1 MGVTLQFL
9 ISLGIPSF
17 IMTVG
22 LTIIQRRLNS
32 AEKKRERDEAARRKR
47 EEEKEH
53 HELLMLKCIGAS
65 IELGEVTARAVKG
78 AKVNGDLDKA
88 LERAAAARK
97 CQHDFLEERGV
108 RHLV

>member
-1 MGVTLQFL
+1 MGETLQFL
-9 ISLGIPSF
+9 IALGIPSF
-17 IMTVG
+17 IMT
-22 LTIIQRRLNS
+22 
-32 AEKKRERDEAARRKR
+32 
-47 EEEKEH
+47 EEEKER

-78 AKVNGDLDKA
+78 AKVNGDLDRA